1 MSDLDR
7 GYTDATPPSDREEK
21 DLEWQKEVEE
31 KYGKDGEMK
40 KPDGFIDRNNY
51 GDRL

>member
-1 MSDLDR
+1 MGDLER

-21 DLEWQKEVEE
+21 DLEWQKEIEE
-31 KYGKDGEMK
+31 MMGPEDKKDGFV
-40 KPDGFIDRNNY
+40 GRNNY